1 LAAYT
6 RESSLVQH
14 ELSRRPKP
22 LRPAAFLAVATFLLS
37 SAAAALDQATA
48 ARQSAPAG
56 WSASAD
62 RWWLTFE
69 SPALARLIDQA
80 LSSNLDLEQRRLQL
94 REARLDASVPR
105 SWLWPL
111 HLGVQGNVSRDK
123 EYFAV
128 QDVNTS
134 GVFNESDL
142 AVVGTYDIDFAGQRA
157 ALRRAADQRE
167 AAVRESGE
175 GFALSM
181 TAEVATTWFALLE
194 QRSQRALLA
203 RQLAEGEGLLSMVQ
217 QRVDMALASRLD
229 LLQQRV
235 QVAGTKALVPQ
246 VDARIRMLEN
256 RLAALIGQERGRAT
270 LPADVVLPP
279 LPPRPEVDARSLI
292 EKRPDVREAEAR
304 AKESD
309 ERATAQ
315 FSTWAPN
322 LQAFGRAGFQTYIPR
337 DFFQSPAWAWGV
349 TLAWPVF
356 DGGQRITET
365 SRLETEARRLRTA
378 EAQIVLQASR
388 DVDDAVAAE
397 QTTAAFLAEIAAQV
411 ETGQAALEEAKA
423 RYQRG
428 LNDYTPVLTAL
439 RILQDAE
446 RARLAAQGQLLAVRV
461 RLHEVLPGSWTAAA
475 VGEAQH

>member
-1 LAAYT
+1 M
-6 RESSLVQH
+6 
-14 ELSRRPKP
+14 
-22 LRPAAFLAVATFLLS
+22 AAFLALGAVIGPRRAV
-37 SAAAALDQATA
+37 ALDQAPE
-48 ARQSAPAG
+48 ARQSAPAAAQ
-56 WSASAD
+56 SPSD

-69 SPALARLIDQA
+69 SPALVSLVEQA
-80 LSSNLDLEQRRLQL
+80 LTSNLDLEQRRLQL
-94 REARLDASVPR
+94 REARLDPAVPR

-142 AVVGTYDIDFAGQRA
+142 AVVGTYDIDFAGQRS

-175 GFALSM
+175 SFALSM

-203 RQLAEGEGLLSMVQ
+203 RQLAEGDGLLSMVQ
-217 QRVDMALASRLD
+217 QRVNLALASRLD

-235 QVAGTKALVPQ
+235 QVAGNRAQVPQ
-246 VDARIRMLEN
+246 VEARIRMLEN
-256 RLAALIGQERGRAT
+256 RLAALIGQERGHAA
-270 LPADVVLPP
+270 LPADAVLPP
-279 LPPRPEVDARSLI
+279 LPSRPDIDVRSLI
-292 EKRPDVREAEAR
+292 ASRPDVREAEAR

-309 ERATAQ
+309 ERANAQ
-315 FSTWAPN
+315 FATWVPT
-322 LQAFGRAGFQTYIPR
+322 LQAFGRAGFQTYIPK

-356 DGGQRITET
+356 DGGQRSTET

-378 EAQIVLQASR
+378 EAQIVLQATR

-397 QTTAAFLAEIAAQV
+397 QTTTAFLAEIAAQV

-461 RLHEVLPGSWTAAA
+461 RLHEVLPGSWTAATM
-475 VGEAQH
+475 GER